1 MASFLLGPFL
11 SPDLSLHLHWGSPCL
26 PHMRLPSGC
35 SLQTPFLICKV
46 RPARPTPRSCGGGD
60 ATQEGW
66 SFWLALPFRASPP
79 PSKFFPPSPVGGG
92 AIGQDRADIPIF
104 RWED

>member
-46 RPARPTPRSCGGGD
+46 RLARPTPRSCGGGMPLRK
-60 ATQEGW
+60 GGH
-66 SFWLALPFRASPP
+66 FGLPSPSGRPLPP
-79 PSKFFPPSPVGGG
+79 PSSSHP
-92 AIGQDRADIPIF
+92 GQ
-104 RWED
+104 